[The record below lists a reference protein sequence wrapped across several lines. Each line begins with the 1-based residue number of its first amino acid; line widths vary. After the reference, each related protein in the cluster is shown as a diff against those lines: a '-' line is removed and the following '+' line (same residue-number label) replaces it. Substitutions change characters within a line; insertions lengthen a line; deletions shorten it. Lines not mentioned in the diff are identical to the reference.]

1 MNDIPLETADSRQ
14 VIVSGATGFV
24 GRHLVPLLVA
34 NGCDVIAMGRDKD
47 KARDLDGFD
56 GVRFVPMEL
65 RQGAGDFRPR
75 PGALLIHLAWPG
87 LPNYRSL
94 FHLEENLP
102 WSYAFIKQ
110 MVGLGV
116 NQVLVAG
123 TCFEYGM
130 QSGRLAATT
139 EPRPSNPYGMAKDM
153 LRRQLGFL
161 RDELPFTLQW
171 ARLFYM
177 HGKGQDTRSIL
188 AQLDAAIDRGDATFN
203 MSGGEQLRD
212 YLAVEDVARQLQT
225 IVHTRDDGVFNICSG
240 QPVSIRRL
248 VEQHIAARH
257 ASITMNLGHYP
268 YPDYEPLAFWGE
280 PSLS

>member
-1 MNDIPLETADSRQ
+1 MNDTPPETADSRQ

-24 GRHLVPLLVA
+24 GRHLIPLLVDS
-34 NGCDVIAMGRDKD
+34 GCDVIAMARGED
-47 KARDLDGFD
+47 KARDLAGFD
-56 GVRFVPMEL
+56 GVRFVPMDL
-65 RQGAGDFRPR
+65 GKDIPDFQPR
-75 PGALLIHLAWPG
+75 PDAVLVHLAWPG

-102 WSYAFIKQ
+102 RSYTFVKQ

-116 NQVLVAG
+116 SQVLVTG

-130 QSGRLAATT
+130 QNGRLATTT
-139 EPRPSNPYGMAKDM
+139 EPRPSNPYGTAKDM

-161 RDELPFTLQW
+161 RGELPFTLQW

-177 HGKGQDTRSIL
+177 YGKGQDPRSVL
-188 AQLDAAIDRGDATFN
+188 AQLDAAIDRGDATFD

-225 IVHTRDDGVFNICSG
+225 VIHTREEGVFNICSG
-240 QPVSIRRL
+240 KPVSIRRL
-248 VEQHIAARH
+248 VEQHIATRH
-257 ASITMNLGHYP
+257 ASITMNLGRYP

-280 PSLS
+280 PSLP